1 MNRELDLLIDQCL
14 SAIQAGEETLDSCLS
29 AHAEHAAVI
38 GPILHIAAHSHSF
51 LSPASPRPEFVR
63 ATRTRLMNAVRES
76 GDKRQKAR
84 VGLKRVGFKPAY
96 ALVTLLLVIVF
107 LTSGLG
113 VVRASAD
120 SLPGD
125 SLYGVK
131 LASEQIQLAVS
142 FSPETD
148 AELLVGFAGERL
160 VEAEQLVNLGRYE
173 DLEQALLGLDTTL
186 DAIAKLD
193 FSGDEPEPGSLA
205 LIEAKLGKHISVLNR
220 VLEQVPEN
228 AKAAIERAIEHSN
241 QSTEVIKKVKSDDH
255 PSNTAPGQLKKDD
268 SSDDHPGRGNG
279 RDKDKPEKTEKTK

>member
-1 MNRELDLLIDQCL
+1 MKQELDLLVDQCL
-14 SAIQAGEETLDSCLS
+14 SAIQAGEETLESCLR
-29 AHAEHAAVI
+29 AHPEHAGEI
-38 GPILHIAAHSHSF
+38 GPILRIAAHSHSL
-51 LSPASPRPEFVR
+51 LSPAGPRPEFVR
-63 ATRTRLMNAVRES
+63 ATRTRLMNAVMES
-76 GDKRQKAR
+76 GDIRQKAR
-84 VGLKRVGFKPAY
+84 VGLRRVRLQPGY
-96 ALVTLLLVIVF
+96 ALVTLLLVIV
-107 LTSGLG
+107 LLGSGVG

-160 VEAEQLVNLGRYE
+160 VEAEQLVNLGRYD
-173 DLEQALLGLDTTL
+173 DLEQALLGLGTTL
-186 DAIAKLD
+186 DAIATLD
-193 FSGDEPEPGSLA
+193 FPGDESEPGSLTH
-205 LIEAKLGKHISVLNR
+205 IEAKLEKHISVLNR

-228 AKAAIERAIEHSN
+228 AKAAIERAIEHSTH
-241 QSTEVIKKVKSDDH
+241 STEVIKKVKSDDH

-279 RDKDKPEKTEKTK
+279 RDKDKPEKTEKPK